1 MLVQV
6 LCHTAK
12 ALPIRQLVTCSSQ
25 HQCGKMQKSVQN
37 TRAEPVQALRSC
49 RYAVCRSYSCGTQ
62 SSPPS
67 RQCSTSCKC
76 APPINKSISPGG
88 RTLLHTRPASHL
100 AMLPVLRAVP
110 VRHSDLSM
118 LIDVSDFHLSARRL
132 VAGST
137 HPSAGAHRVTLA
149 NGSDAA
155 ALAHCRAGA
164 AALQTA
170 ARSHSGGTMGA
181 PDRAH

>member
-118 LIDVSDFHLSARRL
+118 LGCASAYVMRSTSSCDPLAASASLIISDPPLSSR
-132 VAGST
+132 
-137 HPSAGAHRVTLA
+137 
-149 NGSDAA
+149 
-155 ALAHCRAGA
+155 
-164 AALQTA
+164 TA
-170 ARSHSGGTMGA
+170 
-181 PDRAH
+181 